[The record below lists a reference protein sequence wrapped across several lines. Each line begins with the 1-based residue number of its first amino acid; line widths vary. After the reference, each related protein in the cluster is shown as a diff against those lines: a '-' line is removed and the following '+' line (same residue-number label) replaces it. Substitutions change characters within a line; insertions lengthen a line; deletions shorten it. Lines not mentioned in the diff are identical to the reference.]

1 MCRPA
6 PNKSRPGA
14 ERNTK
19 SIITEEATMKT
30 LRTTTMTVAM
40 MGATSLP
47 ALAVDTSRTY
57 SSGLLIGIFLGFC
70 ALLVVVQ
77 LMPSVMLLVGFIKGL
92 TRRTETSAEAVSAN
106 QKS

>member
-1 MCRPA
+1 MNSVR
-6 PNKSRPGA
+6 
-14 ERNTK
+14 
-19 SIITEEATMKT
+19 TMA
-30 LRTTTMTVAM
+30 MSVAM
-40 MGATSLP
+40 LVGTSLP

-92 TRRTETSAEAVSAN
+92 ARRTETSAEAVSAN